1 MIKKVVD
8 DLKTYILFL
17 EKTYNWR
24 IHIHNTALIAGKIAH
39 ELDEFTAHNS
49 AYCKYV
55 KSDDRA
61 WKACLQGKQK
71 IMHKAKNGIFYGMC
85 RCYVGEFILP
95 VFHTD
100 TVIGFVSVGE
110 FRNNMT
116 DASKTLCKTA
126 KKYNLSIEA
135 LSSFYES
142 SFTDEIPDIKLVST
156 LVMPIVRMLEYICTL
171 NTQTTDEPQKFHSS
185 KIIMNYRILN
195 YIRHSYNKNITV
207 RQIADFCNCSESYIN
222 HMFKRINKMSVS
234 EYINNYRVKKSENLL
249 IGTNYTIAQI
259 AFDVG
264 FSEPGYYSAIFKKIN
279 NVSPTQ
285 FRKMHEV

>member
-1 MIKKVVD
+1 MIKKVAD

-39 ELDEFTAHNS
+39 ELDAFTAHS
-49 AYCKYV
+49 SVYCKYV

-71 IMHKAKNGIFYGMC
+71 IMHKAENGIFYGMC
-85 RCYVGEFILP
+85 RCCVGEFILP

-116 DASKTLCKTA
+116 DAHKTLCKTA

-142 SFTDEIPDIKLVST
+142 SFSDEIPDIKLVST
-156 LVMPIVRMLEYICTL
+156 LVMPIVRMLEYICEL

-249 IGTNYTIAQI
+249 ISTNYTIAQI

-279 NVSPTQ
+279 KVSPTQ
-285 FRKMHEV
+285 FRKAREV